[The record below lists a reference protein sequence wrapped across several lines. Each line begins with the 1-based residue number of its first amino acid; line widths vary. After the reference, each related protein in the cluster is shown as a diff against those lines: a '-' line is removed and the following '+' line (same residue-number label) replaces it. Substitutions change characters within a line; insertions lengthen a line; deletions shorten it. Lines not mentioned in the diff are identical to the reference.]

1 MKLPIIILK
10 LDMAC
15 KKNELMSVLV
25 LFMIQAN
32 MAKLET
38 SITLSGYRLEV
49 KLSGFSEKL
58 PVLAERIAANLK
70 GIFVTSGNFE
80 VRYVDLMKSLLLN
93 RTPTY

>member
-1 MKLPIIILK
+1 
-10 LDMAC
+10 
-15 KKNELMSVLV
+15 
-25 LFMIQAN
+25 

-38 SITLSGYRLEV
+38 SITLSGYKLEV

-80 VRYVDLMKSLLLN
+80 VRYVDLMWSLLLN
-93 RTPTY
+93 RTPTFD